1 MKCFFFGDKEKEGSF
16 VWLDREME
24 QKGVLL
30 SALSIGVG
38 VGVGLGLAS
47 GQTVNKWAGKSSADD
62 GITGE
67 QIEQELMRQVVDG
80 KLSKVTFDDFPY
92 YLR

>member
-1 MKCFFFGDKEKEGSF
+1 MC

-24 QKGVLL
+24 QKGMLL
-30 SALSIGVG
+30 SALSVGVG

-47 GQTVNKWAGKSSADD
+47 GQTVSKWASKSSADD

-67 QIEQELMRQVVDG
+67 QIELELMRQIIDG